1 MGKTAFIFP
10 GQGAQYCGMGKD
22 FFDTFPTAR
31 QVYATAG
38 EGTGMDVARLC
49 FTENKD
55 LDITEYT
62 QIAML
67 ATEAAILKVLEE
79 KGVRAD
85 CAAGLSLGEYGAL
98 AAAGAMDL
106 PQMFWLIRCR
116 GVFMQEAYP
125 VGGAM
130 AAVLGLDAEAIR
142 GICEETEGTVSI
154 ANDNC
159 PGQIVITG
167 EARAVQAASERL
179 TAAGARRCIPLNVSG
194 PFHSALLE
202 GAGRK
207 LAAELEHIEVHKP
220 RIPYLCNVEADYVT
234 DASRIKELLAR
245 QVSSTVRWRETMER
259 MLADGVDT
267 FVEIGP
273 GRTLAGFLRKMSR
286 DARVFNVAKVED
298 LDGVLAALQGQDP
311 GEEK

>member
-22 FFDTFPTAR
+22 FFESFDAAKK
-31 QVYATAG
+31 VYATAG
-38 EGTGMDVARLC
+38 EAVGFDVGQLC
-49 FTENKD
+49 FTENKE

-67 ATEAAILKVLEE
+67 ATEVAILKVLEE

-98 AAAGAMDL
+98 AAAGVMEL

-179 TAAGARRCIPLNVSG
+179 AAAGAKRCIPLNVSG

-202 GAGRK
+202 GAGRR
-207 LAAELEHIEVHKP
+207 LAAELEHIEVHEP
-220 RIPYLCNVEADYVT
+220 RIPYICNVEADYVT
-234 DASRIKELLAR
+234 DSARIKELLAR

-286 DARVFNVAKVED
+286 DVRVLNVAKVED
-298 LDGVLAALQGQDP
+298 LEAVAGLGLQ
-311 GEEK
+311 